1 MDREALIMENL
12 PLAWHMARR
21 QLRRGTEYSLE
32 ELYSQA
38 LVGLWDAARTYD
50 PEATQFS
57 TYACACME
65 HSFQKQ
71 YVYDHRQM
79 RNGDTVSL
87 DAKALK
93 NGEGTETRMD
103 RIPDPKKGPE
113 ETLMDRERAREI
125 EKALDR
131 LSARER
137 EVIMLRFGLGDQ
149 GPPMDWQEIGGM
161 YGVTR
166 QSAQQT
172 GKRAMDKLKQYIVSQ
187 RKAGREI

>member
-1 MDREALIMENL
+1 MDREALITENL

-87 DAKALK
+87 DAKAVK

-113 ETLMDRERAREI
+113 QTAMDRERAREI
-125 EKALDR
+125 REALDR
-131 LSARER
+131 LSERER
-137 EVIMLRFGLGDQ
+137 GAIMMRFGIGDQ
-149 GPPMDWQEIGGM
+149 PPMGWKEIGDR

-166 QSAQQT
+166 QAAHQI
-172 GKRAMDKLKQYIVSQ
+172 GKRAMDKLKQYFASQ
-187 RKAGREI
+187 RRAGREL